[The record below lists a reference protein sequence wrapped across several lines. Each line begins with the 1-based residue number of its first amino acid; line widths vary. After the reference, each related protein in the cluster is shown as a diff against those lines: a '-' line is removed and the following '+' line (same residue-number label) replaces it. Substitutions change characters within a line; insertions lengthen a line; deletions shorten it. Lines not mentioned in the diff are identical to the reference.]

1 MALSYSRRREFAANL
16 ITADRKCIS
25 LSYFFC
31 RLAISY
37 CCFVMFSLSSCIKG
51 KIRERRGALLFALK
65 EESVAKVIT
74 ADSSHLHF
82 RLF

>member
-1 MALSYSRRREFAANL
+1 MALSYSRKRESAVNL
-16 ITADRKCIS
+16 IAADRTCIS
-25 LSYFFC
+25 LSYLFC
-31 RLAISY
+31 RLVVSL
-37 CCFVMFSLSSCIKG
+37 CRFVMFSLSSCIEG

-65 EESVAKVIT
+65 EELAAKVIT